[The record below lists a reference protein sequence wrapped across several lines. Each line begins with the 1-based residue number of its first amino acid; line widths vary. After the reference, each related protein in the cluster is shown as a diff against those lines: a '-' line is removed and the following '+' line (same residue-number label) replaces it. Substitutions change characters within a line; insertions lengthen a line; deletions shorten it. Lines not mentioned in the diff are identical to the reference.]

1 MSDIVK
7 QITEEKFKA
16 YAGLTILPIVDYFCR
31 QIYWFANKNE
41 TILGTIVFDFTD
53 SSFNCILMGRDEIG
67 KFRAFDIATD
77 FNNPNSAFLW
87 IHSNIERLS
96 LEGKTD
102 FPQGDNDKNKKIDL
116 FEDVKPAEQQ
126 HPYYQILKNNKFWNS
141 AKKIIQEI
149 MPHYTDIDGNFIE
162 QFQTTGFDQRLWE
175 LYLFNYFKEEKLEV
189 IRDYN
194 IPDFVL
200 RLGDQEIG
208 VEAVTISRKVDYYN
222 TESRLLSGKNMLM
235 PKFPDENTLHN
246 DMPLLWGSALFSK
259 LSHTVRKDPKSKVDK
274 TKIHYWEASHMKDKP
289 FVLAI
294 QDFHDDYCMTWSH
307 NSLIEYLYG
316 YTYSS
321 IYVENE
327 LKIIPNKITCLNK
340 NGTEI
345 SSGFFFQELAENISA
360 VIATPLGTL
369 SKFNRLGKQ
378 AGFDKYNLLMVRMG
392 CCHKND
398 KNANK
403 PDFFQYF
410 VTEESKET
418 WAEGVSVFHNPNA
431 LHPLDPSFF
440 PNAAHHYFKDGQI
453 ESHMPEF
460 MPYNSYT
467 MNFNFYDK

>member
-162 QFQTTGFDQRLWE
+162 QFQTTGF
-175 LYLFNYFKEEKLEV
+175 
-189 IRDYN
+189 
-194 IPDFVL
+194 
-200 RLGDQEIG
+200 
-208 VEAVTISRKVDYYN
+208 
-222 TESRLLSGKNMLM
+222 
-235 PKFPDENTLHN
+235 
-246 DMPLLWGSALFSK
+246 
-259 LSHTVRKDPKSKVDK
+259 
-274 TKIHYWEASHMKDKP
+274 
-289 FVLAI
+289 
-294 QDFHDDYCMTWSH
+294 
-307 NSLIEYLYG
+307 
-316 YTYSS
+316 
-321 IYVENE
+321 
-327 LKIIPNKITCLNK
+327 
-340 NGTEI
+340 
-345 SSGFFFQELAENISA
+345 
-360 VIATPLGTL
+360 
-369 SKFNRLGKQ
+369 
-378 AGFDKYNLLMVRMG
+378 
-392 CCHKND
+392 
-398 KNANK
+398 
-403 PDFFQYF
+403 
-410 VTEESKET
+410 
-418 WAEGVSVFHNPNA
+418 
-431 LHPLDPSFF
+431 
-440 PNAAHHYFKDGQI
+440 
-453 ESHMPEF
+453 
-460 MPYNSYT
+460 
-467 MNFNFYDK
+467 